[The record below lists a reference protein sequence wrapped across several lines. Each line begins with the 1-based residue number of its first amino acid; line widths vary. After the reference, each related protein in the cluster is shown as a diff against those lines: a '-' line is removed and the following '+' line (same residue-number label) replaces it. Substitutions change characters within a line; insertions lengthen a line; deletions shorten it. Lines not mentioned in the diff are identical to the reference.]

1 MNQKE
6 AVDAVVFMKIQNN
19 RDSVCR
25 VTIKFDWQLAR
36 YEPSSPSTR

>member
-19 RDSVCR
+19 RDSVWR
-25 VTIKFDWQLAR
+25 ETIKFDWQLVR
-36 YEPSSPSTR
+36 VDSK